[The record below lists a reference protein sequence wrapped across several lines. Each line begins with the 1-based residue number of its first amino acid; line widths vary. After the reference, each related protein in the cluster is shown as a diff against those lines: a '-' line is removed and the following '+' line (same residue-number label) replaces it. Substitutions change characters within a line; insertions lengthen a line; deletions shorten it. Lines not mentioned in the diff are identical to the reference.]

1 MKYNR
6 QDYIRFLETEYN
18 NQMEA
23 FGRLIN
29 TRALTLKE
37 RGEIFVALFLKV
49 DDKGRAIFKVR
60 VSDNMPRKN
69 SFWTASILGEGMDK
83 FKNWE
88 NLSWADLREKYQIDY
103 SEVSCVWIGKSDNPN
118 FCLVGIKGLGVEF
131 AKKLEK
137 SSPAVAFGP
146 QDPPIKYLINLIG
159 IARDSA
165 NQSVSQIL
173 DLNIS
178 NDNRIWN
185 PTLVDYKQ
193 DLNAIINNDLQE
205 HNALVIQGPP
215 GTGKTYRMAK
225 LTASLLEKNFSVL
238 VTALT
243 NQALR
248 EVALKDD
255 LKDFLKQGKVSKS
268 SLTIDDIQEVKG
280 LMPIVENEC
289 NATAGHV
296 SLATFYVASGWAN
309 TLKEIPFDYVIMDEA
324 SQAYLPMIAA
334 TMKLGKKVIWVGDQ
348 EQLSP
353 IVTMSD
359 ELIADNKWWPMVSG
373 FKSVCEN
380 LSVPA
385 YMLCDSFRLT
395 RRGADFTG
403 SFYDGN
409 LNSVSENQIEPLNI
423 PYLNKDG
430 GPVLIDL
437 NLPIGEK
444 APILAISKIW
454 ECADAILFQNPKA
467 RISILSKFKVSV
479 KEIQKHFVLNMNK
492 KELPENVII
501 ETVDR
506 VQGLTVDYCIFF
518 IPNVSIQYSLT
529 PALFNVATSRAVYS
543 TVIVADKQLI
553 GQYMPEDIRKFLLK
567 LYPDDFVEIKGNKS
581 KTVSTKDIAIKVVDR
596 IDLSQF
602 ERKRREIITGME
614 NVYVIDTN
622 VFVKCPDIISKI
634 GKEYTIAI
642 PSTVL
647 EELDKLK
654 LKKSVDQSR
663 LLKAAKNINTAFSN
677 RFSKMEKPDVSLLP
691 DGFDVNNPDCKILSV
706 ALKYKRYGANAI
718 LLTSDNMLQSRASA
732 LGLTT
737 LSLSQF
743 LH

>member
-1 MKYNR
+1 MKYSR
-6 QDYIRFLETEYN
+6 QDYIRFLEAEYN

-88 NLSWADLREKYQIDY
+88 NLSWADLREKYQVDY

-146 QDPPIKYLINLIG
+146 QDPPVKYLINLIG
-159 IARDSA
+159 IANNSA
-165 NQSVSQIL
+165 NQDVSNIL

-178 NDNRIWN
+178 NDSIWN

-193 DLNAIINNDLQE
+193 DLNAIINNDLLHQ
-205 HNALVIQGPP
+205 NAIVIQGPP

-225 LTASLLEKNFSVL
+225 LTASLLEKNQSVL

-268 SLTIDDIQEVKG
+268 SLTIDDVKEVNG

-296 SLATFYVASGWAN
+296 SLATFYVASEWAN
-309 TLKEIPFDYVIMDEA
+309 TLTEAPFDYVIMDEA
-324 SQAYLPMIAA
+324 SQAYLPMMAA
-334 TMKLGKKVIWVGDQ
+334 TMKLGKKIIWVGDQ
-348 EQLSP
+348 KQLSP

-359 ELIADNKWWPMVSG
+359 ELIAENKWWPMVSG
-373 FKSVCEN
+373 FKSICDN

-403 SFYDGN
+403 SFYDGK
-409 LNSVSENQIEPLNI
+409 LNSVSENQNEPLNI
-423 PYLNKDG
+423 PYLHKDG

-444 APILAISKIW
+444 APKLAISKIW
-454 ECADAILFQNPKA
+454 ECADVILSQNPKA
-467 RISILSKFKVSV
+467 RIAILSKFKASV

-492 KELPENVII
+492 TELPENVII
-501 ETVDR
+501 EAVDR

-518 IPNVSIQYSLT
+518 IPNASIQYSLT
-529 PALFNVATSRAVYS
+529 PDLFNIATSRAIYS
-543 TVIVADKQLI
+543 TIIVADTHLI

-567 LYPDDFVEIKGNKS
+567 LYPEDFVEIKGNGAN
-581 KTVSTKDIAIKVVDR
+581 TVSTKDIAVTVVDR

-602 ERKRREIITGME
+602 ERKRWEVKPGIE
-614 NVYVIDTN
+614 NVYIVDTN
-622 VFVKCPDIISKI
+622 IFVKCPDVISKI
-634 GKEYTIAI
+634 GKEYSVVI

-663 LLKAAKNINTAFSN
+663 LVKAAKNINMAFSN
-677 RFSKMEKPDVSLLP
+677 RFSKMEEPDVSLLP
-691 DGFDVNNPDCKILSV
+691 NGFDTRNPDCKILSV
-706 ALKYKRYGANAI
+706 ALKYKKNGANAI

-743 LH
+743 LR

>member
-1 MKYNR
+1 MKYSR

-88 NLSWADLREKYQIDY
+88 NLSWADLREKYQVDY

-146 QDPPIKYLINLIG
+146 QDPPVKYLINLIG
-159 IARDSA
+159 IANNSA
-165 NQSVSQIL
+165 NQDVSNIL

-178 NDNRIWN
+178 NDSIWN

-193 DLNAIINNDLQE
+193 DLNAIINNDLLHQ
-205 HNALVIQGPP
+205 NAIVIQGPP

-225 LTASLLEKNFSVL
+225 LTASLLEKDQSVL

-268 SLTIDDIQEVKG
+268 SLTIDDVTEVKG

-296 SLATFYVASGWAN
+296 SLATFYVASEWAN
-309 TLKEIPFDYVIMDEA
+309 TLTEAPFDYVIMDEA
-324 SQAYLPMIAA
+324 SQAYLPMMAA
-334 TMKLGKKVIWVGDQ
+334 TMKLGKKIIWVGDQ

-359 ELIADNKWWPMVSG
+359 ELIAENKWWPMVSG
-373 FKSVCEN
+373 FKSICDN

-403 SFYDGN
+403 SFYDGK
-409 LNSVSENQIEPLNI
+409 LNSVSENQNEPLNI
-423 PYLNKDG
+423 PYLHKDG

-444 APILAISKIW
+444 APKLAISKIW
-454 ECADAILFQNPKA
+454 ECADAILSQNPKA
-467 RISILSKFKVSV
+467 RIAILSKFKTSV

-492 KELPENVII
+492 TELPENVII

-518 IPNVSIQYSLT
+518 IPNASIQYSLT
-529 PALFNVATSRAVYS
+529 PDLFNVATSRAIYS
-543 TVIVADKQLI
+543 TIIVADKHLI

-567 LYPDDFVEIKGNKS
+567 LYPEDFVEIKGNGAN
-581 KTVSTKDIAIKVVDR
+581 TVSTKDIAVKVVDR

-602 ERKRREIITGME
+602 DRKRWEIKPEME
-614 NVYVIDTN
+614 NVYIIDTN

-634 GKEYTIAI
+634 GKEYSIAI

-654 LKKSVDQSR
+654 LKKSVDQYR
-663 LLKAAKNINTAFSN
+663 LLKAAKNINLAFSN
-677 RFSKMEKPDVSLLP
+677 RFSKMEEPDVSLLP
-691 DGFDVNNPDCKILSV
+691 SGFDTNNPDCKILSV
-706 ALKYKRYGANAI
+706 AIKYKRKGANAI

>member
-6 QDYIRFLETEYN
+6 SDYLKFIETEYN
-18 NQMEA
+18 NQMDS

-29 TRALTLKE
+29 TKALTLKE

-49 DDKGRAIFKVR
+49 DDNGRAIFKVR

-83 FKNWE
+83 FKNWGE
-88 NLSWADLREKYQIDY
+88 LSWADLREKYQIDY
-103 SEVSCVWIGKSDNPN
+103 SDVSCVWIGKSDKPD

-131 AKKLEK
+131 VKKLEE

-146 QDPPIKYLINLIG
+146 QDPPLKYLLNLMG
-159 IARDSA
+159 IVKDTSNRL
-165 NQSVSQIL
+165 VSNIL
-173 DLNIS
+173 DLEFSIT
-178 NDNRIWN
+178 NDWS
-185 PTLVDYKQ
+185 PTLIDYKQ
-193 DLNAIINNDLQE
+193 DLSTLIRDEFKTNSC
-205 HNALVIQGPP
+205 LVIQGPP

-225 LTASLLEKNFSVL
+225 LASSLLNENASVL

-243 NQALR
+243 NQALK

-255 LKDFLKQGKVSKS
+255 LKDFLKSGKVSKS
-268 SLTIDDIQEVKG
+268 SLTIDDIKEVKG
-280 LMPIVENEC
+280 LLPIVENEC
-289 NATAGHV
+289 NATAGHL
-296 SLATFYVASGWAN
+296 SLATFYVASEWAKSLEN
-309 TLKEIPFDYVIMDEA
+309 IPFDYVIMDEA

-334 TMKLGKKVIWVGDQ
+334 TMKLGRKIIWVGDQ

-359 ELIADNKWWPMVSG
+359 ELISGNNWWPMVSG
-373 FKSVCEN
+373 FKTLCGN
-380 LSVPA
+380 LSFPSF
-385 YMLCDSFRLT
+385 MLSDTFRLT
-395 RRGADFTG
+395 NRGADFTG
-403 SFYDGN
+403 SFYDGK
-409 LNSVSENQIEPLNI
+409 LRSVSDHQTEPLDLS
-423 PYLNKDG
+423 YLNKEG

-437 NLPIGEK
+437 ELPLGDK
-444 APILAISKIW
+444 KPNVAISKIW
-454 ECADAILFQNPKA
+454 ECTYSILSKNPKA
-467 RISILSKFKVSV
+467 RVAILSKFKASV
-479 KEIQKHFVLNMNK
+479 KEIQKQFVLNLNK
-492 KELPENVII
+492 KELPENIII

-518 IPNVSIQYSLT
+518 IPNASIQYSLT
-529 PALFNVATSRAVYS
+529 SDLFNVATSRAVYS
-543 TVIVADKQLI
+543 TIIIADKHLI
-553 GQYMPEDIRKFLLK
+553 GQYMPSDIRKFLLK
-567 LYPDDFVEIKGNKS
+567 LYPDDFVEIKNEGK
-581 KTVSTKDIAIKVVDR
+581 KTISTNDIAVKVVSK

-602 ERKRREIITGME
+602 ERKRWEIKEDIE
-614 NVYVIDTN
+614 NVYIIDTN

-634 GKEYTIAI
+634 GRTYTIVI

-654 LKKSVDQSR
+654 LKKSIDQSR

-677 RFSKMEKPDVSLLP
+677 RFSKMEEPDVSLLP
-691 DGFDVNNPDCKILSV
+691 EGFDEKNPDCKILSV
-706 ALKYKRYGANAI
+706 ALKYNGDGAHAI

-732 LGLTT
+732 LGITT

>member
-18 NQMEA
+18 NQMVT

-49 DDKGRAIFKVR
+49 DDNGLAIFKVR

-69 SFWTASILGEGMDK
+69 SFWTASMLGEGMDK
-83 FKNWE
+83 FKNWD
-88 NLSWADLREKYQIDY
+88 NFSWADLREKYQIDY
-103 SEVSCVWIGKSDNPN
+103 SEVSCVWIGKSDNPD
-118 FCLVGIKGLGVEF
+118 FCLVGIKGLSVGF
-131 AKKLEK
+131 AKKLKEF
-137 SSPAVAFGP
+137 SPAVAFGP
-146 QDPPIKYLINLIG
+146 QDPPLKYLLNLIG
-159 IARDSA
+159 VVRNSSNELISE
-165 NQSVSQIL
+165 IL
-173 DLNIS
+173 DHEILNTS
-178 NDNRIWN
+178 TWN
-185 PTLVDYKQ
+185 PSLINNKQ
-193 DLNAIINNDLQE
+193 DLNILIGDQLRGNNCLI
-205 HNALVIQGPP
+205 IQGPP

-225 LTASLLEKNFSVL
+225 LAASLLNDNVSVL

-255 LKDFLKQGKVSKS
+255 LKDFLNSGKVSKS
-268 SLTIDDIQEVKG
+268 SLTVDDIKEVKG
-280 LMPIVENEC
+280 LLPIVDNNC
-289 NATAGHV
+289 NATAGHL
-296 SLATFYVASGWAN
+296 SLATFYVVSEWAKS
-309 TLKEIPFDYVIMDEA
+309 LDHIPFDYVIMDEA

-334 TMKLGKKVIWVGDQ
+334 TMKLGKKIIWVGDQ

-359 ELIADNKWWPMVSG
+359 ELISENNWWPIVSG
-373 FKSVCEN
+373 FKTLCEN
-380 LSVPA
+380 ISFPS
-385 YMLCDSFRLT
+385 YMLSETFRLT
-395 RRGADFTG
+395 HRGADFTG
-403 SFYDGN
+403 SFYDGK
-409 LNSVSENQIEPLNI
+409 LRSVSNHQTEPLDL
-423 PYLNKDG
+423 PYLNKEG

-437 NLPIGEK
+437 ELPLGDK
-444 APILAISKIW
+444 KPNLAILKIW
-454 ECADAILFQNPKA
+454 ECAYSILSKNPKA
-467 RISILSKFKVSV
+467 RVAILSKFKPTV
-479 KEIQKHFVLNMNK
+479 KEIQKYFVLNLNK
-492 KELPENVII
+492 KELPENIII

-518 IPNVSIQYSLT
+518 IPNASLQYSLT
-529 PALFNVATSRAVYS
+529 PDLFNVATSRAVYS
-543 TVIVADKQLI
+543 TIIIADKRLI
-553 GQYMPEDIRKFLLK
+553 GQYMPSEIRKFLLK
-567 LYPDDFVEIKGNKS
+567 LYPDNFVEINSEGI
-581 KTVSTKDIAIKVVDR
+581 KTISTNDIAVKIVSK

-602 ERKRREIITGME
+602 ERKRWEIKEGIE
-614 NVYVIDTN
+614 NVYIIDTN

-634 GKEYTIAI
+634 GKAYTIVI

-677 RFSKMEKPDVSLLP
+677 RFSKMEEPDVSLLP
-691 DGFDVNNPDCKILSV
+691 DGFDLDNPDCKILSV
-706 ALKYKRYGANAI
+706 ALKYNKSGANAI

>member
-1 MKYNR
+1 MKYSR
-6 QDYIRFLETEYN
+6 QDYIRFLEAEYN

-88 NLSWADLREKYQIDY
+88 NLSWADLREKYQVDY

-137 SSPAVAFGP
+137 SSPAVAFDP
-146 QDPPIKYLINLIG
+146 QDPPVKYLINLIG
-159 IARDSA
+159 IANNSA
-165 NQSVSQIL
+165 NQDVSNIL

-178 NDNRIWN
+178 NDSIWN

-193 DLNAIINNDLQE
+193 DLNAIINNDLLHQ
-205 HNALVIQGPP
+205 NAIVIQGPP

-225 LTASLLEKNFSVL
+225 LTASLLEKNQSVL

-268 SLTIDDIQEVKG
+268 SLTIDDVKEVNG

-296 SLATFYVASGWAN
+296 SLATFYVASEWAN
-309 TLKEIPFDYVIMDEA
+309 TLTEAPFDYVIMDEA
-324 SQAYLPMIAA
+324 SQAYLPMMAA
-334 TMKLGKKVIWVGDQ
+334 TMKLGKKIIWVGDQ
-348 EQLSP
+348 KQLSP

-359 ELIADNKWWPMVSG
+359 ELIAENKWWPMVSG
-373 FKSVCEN
+373 FKSICDN

-403 SFYDGN
+403 SFYDGK
-409 LNSVSENQIEPLNI
+409 LNSVSENQNEPLNI
-423 PYLNKDG
+423 PYLHKDG

-444 APILAISKIW
+444 APKLAISKIW
-454 ECADAILFQNPKA
+454 ECADVILSQNPKA
-467 RISILSKFKVSV
+467 RIAILSKFKASV

-492 KELPENVII
+492 TELPENVII
-501 ETVDR
+501 EAVDR

-518 IPNVSIQYSLT
+518 IPNASIQYSLT
-529 PALFNVATSRAVYS
+529 PDLFNIATSRAIYS
-543 TVIVADKQLI
+543 TIIVADTHLI

-567 LYPDDFVEIKGNKS
+567 LYPEDFVEIKGNGAN
-581 KTVSTKDIAIKVVDR
+581 TVSTKDIAVTVVDR

-602 ERKRREIITGME
+602 ERKRWEVKPGIE
-614 NVYVIDTN
+614 NVYIVDTN
-622 VFVKCPDIISKI
+622 IFVKCPDVISKI
-634 GKEYTIAI
+634 GKEYSVVI

-663 LLKAAKNINTAFSN
+663 LVKAAKNINMAFSN
-677 RFSKMEKPDVSLLP
+677 RFSKMEEPDVSLLP
-691 DGFDVNNPDCKILSV
+691 NGFDTRNPDCKILSV
-706 ALKYKRYGANAI
+706 ALKYKKNGANAI

-743 LH
+743 LR